1 VDTDAISRALTA
13 VGGQGISPIREAFGA
28 QFITPEGALDRA
40 AMRALVFAN
49 PQAKARLEAIL
60 HPLIQQQTQR
70 AAAQAAP
77 GQSVV
82 LDVPLLAEAAE
93 HWRPQV
99 DKVLVVDCLPEVQI
113 QRVMQRSGWQAQEV
127 SRVMAQQASRA
138 QRLAIADAV
147 IDNASNSL
155 EALQAQVNT
164 LWHDWFLF
172 RTN

>member
-1 VDTDAISRALTA
+1 
-13 VGGQGISPIREAFGA
+13 
-28 QFITPEGALDRA
+28 
-40 AMRALVFAN
+40 
-49 PQAKARLEAIL
+49 
-60 HPLIQQQTQR
+60 
-70 AAAQAAP
+70 
-77 GQSVV
+77 V